1 MQQRRTEWYR
11 KKSCLVA
18 TDAVNS
24 LTTAS
29 ACAHT
34 AAKPLTASVALA
46 TAGQQEDKTSFF
58 ADYYLVVKKEM
69 VVNSM
74 NWMAGGAQG
83 SGVDTAANIFGKAC
97 GYGGLY
103 VFGRREYH
111 SNIKGLHSYF
121 HLRVSPE
128 EILANVNDVD
138 LLAAF
143 DAETA
148 VRHISEVVPKG
159 GVIIDSQQ
167 VNTKVLDIP
176 TLPPEFKDELVRF
189 MEKNNVGETLN
200 DWLNHAKQRKV
211 QVFPVPYMELLS
223 QIGAKLGIA
232 QISKITRMINV
243 ITIGVSFALFK
254 YDRRLAEK
262 AVRDTFAGKEKIAE
276 MNVIALNHA
285 YDYTKENLSGFE
297 HLLEKTKVNEERLF
311 LTGNQAV
318 AMGKV
323 LGGCRVQTY
332 YPITPAAD
340 ESEYLE
346 AHQIMKTGAGEDEAI
361 VVIQTEDEIAAVNS
375 ASGAALAGTRAA
387 TSTSGP
393 GFSLMAE
400 GISWAGH
407 NEVPLVITYYQR
419 GAPATGLPTR
429 NGQGDLRFAMH
440 AGHGEFSRI
449 ILASGDIQECF
460 YDAAKVFN
468 LADKY
473 QMPVIHLL
481 DKAMANCSQT
491 YPVFDYGK
499 FKIDRGKILT
509 EKELEGKEYRRFCL
523 TENGVSPRVVLGTR
537 NGVHWYTGDEHNE
550 AGHISEEPLNRRL
563 MVEKRMK
570 KLALV
575 EKEVPVGDK
584 LKFFGDHDSENIV
597 VSWGSPKGAIIES
610 LSMLKQEGF
619 SLCFMQMR
627 LIHPLPVEEVKKAL
641 AGKKR
646 IIDVEDNYTGQLG
659 GVIKEATGIAPNYYI
674 LKYTGRPMTTTEVY
688 GTLKAVLAGKA
699 SEREVLMVGS

>member
-1 MQQRRTEWYR
+1 
-11 KKSCLVA
+11 
-18 TDAVNS
+18 
-24 LTTAS
+24 
-29 ACAHT
+29 
-34 AAKPLTASVALA
+34 
-46 TAGQQEDKTSFF
+46 
-58 ADYYLVVKKEM
+58 M
-69 VVNSM
+69 VVDSV

-103 VFGRREYH
+103 AFGRREYH

-121 HLRVSPE
+121 HLRVSTKE
-128 EILANVNDVD
+128 VLANVNAVD

-148 VRHISEVVPKG
+148 VRHLNEVVPEG
-159 GVIIDSQQ
+159 GVIIGSQQ

-176 TLPPEFKDELVRF
+176 TLPPEFKDEIVKF
-189 MEKNNVGETLN
+189 MEENSVGETLN
-200 DWLNHAKQRKV
+200 DWLNYAKQRNIH
-211 QVFPVPYMELLS
+211 VFPVPYMELLN
-223 QIGAKLGIA
+223 QIGAKLGIS

-243 ITIGVSFALFK
+243 LTIGVSFALFK
-254 YDRRLAEK
+254 YDRNLAEK
-262 AVRDTFAGKEKIAE
+262 AVRDTFAAKGKIAE
-276 MNVIALNHA
+276 MNVTALNYA
-285 YDYTKENLSGFE
+285 YDYAEDNFDGFK
-297 HLLEKTKVNEERLF
+297 HRLEKTEVNGERLF

-346 AHQIMKTGAGEDEAI
+346 AHQILKTAGEDEAI

-375 ASGAALAGTRAA
+375 ASGAALAGARAA

-393 GFSLMAE
+393 GFALMAE
-400 GISWAGH
+400 GLSWAGH
-407 NEVPLVITYYQR
+407 SEVPLVITYYQR

-429 NGQGDLRFAMH
+429 NGQADLRFAMH
-440 AGHGEFSRI
+440 AGHGEFPRI

-468 LADKY
+468 LAEKY

-499 FKIDRGKILT
+499 FKIDRGQIRA
-509 EKELEGKEYRRFCL
+509 EKDLEGKEYRRFRF
-523 TENGVSPRVVLGTR
+523 TENGVSPRAVLGTR

-550 AGHISEEPLNRRL
+550 TGHISEEPLNRRL

-570 KLALV
+570 KLELV
-575 EKEVPVGDK
+575 EKEVPAEDK
-584 LKFFGDHDSENIV
+584 LKFFGDKNSENIV
-597 VSWGSPKGAIIES
+597 VSWGSPKGAILES
-610 LSMLKQEGF
+610 LEMLRKEGF
-619 SLCFMQMR
+619 SLGFMQVR
-627 LIHPLPVEEVKKAL
+627 LLHPLPVEDVKNAL

-646 IIDVEDNYTGQLG
+646 IIDVEDNYTGQLA
-659 GVIKEATGIAPNYYI
+659 GVIKEATGFAPNFYI
-674 LKYTGRPMTTTEVY
+674 LKYTGRPMTTTEVH
-688 GTLKAVLAGKA
+688 GALKAILDSTA
-699 SEREVLMVGS
+699 SERQVLTFGS

>member
-1 MQQRRTEWYR
+1 
-11 KKSCLVA
+11 
-18 TDAVNS
+18 
-24 LTTAS
+24 
-29 ACAHT
+29 
-34 AAKPLTASVALA
+34 
-46 TAGQQEDKTSFF
+46 
-58 ADYYLVVKKEM
+58 VKKEM
-69 VVNSM
+69 VVNSV

-121 HLRVSPE
+121 HLRISPK

-148 VRHISEVVPKG
+148 VRHINEVALEG
-159 GVIIDSQQ
+159 GVIIGSQQ
-167 VNTKVLDIP
+167 MNTKVLDIP
-176 TLPPEFKDELVRF
+176 TLPPEFKAEITKF
-189 MEKNNVGETLN
+189 MKENDVGETLN
-200 DWLNHAKQRKV
+200 DWLNYTKQRKV
-211 QVFPVPYMELLS
+211 HVFPVPYMELLN
-223 QIGAKLGIA
+223 QIGEKLSIEK
-232 QISKITRMINV
+232 ISKITRMINV
-243 ITIGVSFALFK
+243 LTIGVSFALFK
-254 YDRRLAEK
+254 YDRSLAEK
-262 AVRDTFAGKEKIAE
+262 AVRDTFAVKGKIAK
-276 MNVIALNHA
+276 MNVTALNHA
-285 YDYTKENLSGFE
+285 YNYAEANFKNAFK
-297 HLLEKTKVNEERLF
+297 HRLEKTEVDEKRLF

-323 LGGCRVQTY
+323 VGGCRVQTY

-346 AHQIMKTGAGEDEAI
+346 AHQILKTAGEDEAI

-375 ASGAALAGTRAA
+375 ASGAALAGARAA

-393 GFSLMAE
+393 GFALMAE
-400 GISWAGH
+400 GLSWAGH
-407 NEVPLVITYYQR
+407 SEVPLVITYYQR

-429 NGQGDLRFAMH
+429 NGQADLRFAMH

-468 LADKY
+468 LAEKY

-499 FKIDRGKILT
+499 FKIDRGNLLT
-509 EKELEGKEYRRFCL
+509 EKELEGKEYRRFRL
-523 TENGVSPRVVLGTR
+523 TENGVSPRVVLGTK

-550 AGHISEEPLNRRL
+550 TGHISEEPLNRRL

-570 KLALV
+570 KLELV
-575 EKEVPVGDK
+575 EKEVPVEDK
-584 LKFFGDHDSENIV
+584 LKLFGDQNSENIV

-610 LSMLKQEGF
+610 LDMLKQEGF
-619 SLCFMQMR
+619 SLGFMQLR
-627 LIHPLPVEEVKKAL
+627 LLHPLPVEDVKKAL

-646 IIDVEDNYTGQLG
+646 IIDVEDNYSGQLG
-659 GVIKEATGIAPNYYI
+659 GVIKEKTGIAPNFYV
-674 LKYTGRPMTTTEVY
+674 LKYTGRPMTTTEVH
-688 GTLKAVLAGKA
+688 GALMAVLTGKA
-699 SEREVLMVGS
+699 HEREVLMFGS